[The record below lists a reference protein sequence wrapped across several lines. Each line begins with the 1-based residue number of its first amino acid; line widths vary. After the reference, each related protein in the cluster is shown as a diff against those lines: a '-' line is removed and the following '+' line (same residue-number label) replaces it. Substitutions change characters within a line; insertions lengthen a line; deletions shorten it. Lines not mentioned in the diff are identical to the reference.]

1 MKAYVFHGTDAQ
13 IVVIAHDENQARVLL
28 AYAGLNVGHDPRG
41 PWYLDNTVDI
51 DHPRIV
57 AEFAA

>member
-1 MKAYVFHGTDAQ
+1 VFHGTDAQ

-41 PWYLDNTVDI
+41 PWYLDRTVDI
-51 DHPRIV
+51 DHPRII